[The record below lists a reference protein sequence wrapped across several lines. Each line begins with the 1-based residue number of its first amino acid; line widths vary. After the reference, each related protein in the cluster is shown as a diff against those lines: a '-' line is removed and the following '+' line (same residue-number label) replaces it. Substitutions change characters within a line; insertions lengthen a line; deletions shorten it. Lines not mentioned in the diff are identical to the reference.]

1 MLVLKRPSEELL
13 ADFMGV
19 VNSSL
24 AREMNRAIGRSGRFW
39 EDRYSAFP
47 VDESRQEERLK
58 YHLKNGVVSGDYRT
72 PRHNPMPNTVRALTE
87 GSTIKAVW
95 IRRAEH
101 ARARSKAKGWVPIEP
116 FTDHLE
122 ITLGRLPVHRA
133 LGEAAYRT
141 RMATLVK
148 EATEEGA
155 AARKKKGRRLKPV
168 SRLLKLASTPLKK
181 PAKSKHSS
189 MPFALGE
196 PEQTKAWWDAY
207 QLMLEHRQTTLK
219 GLARALT
226 ASLCWPE
233 HGHRPC
239 AIRAAA
245 SGLSEG
251 VAAAA

>member
-1 MLVLKRPSEELL
+1 LTLTRPSEELL

-58 YHLKNGVVSGDYRT
+58 YQLKNGVVTGDYRT
-72 PRHNPMPNTVRALTE
+72 PKHNPMPHTVFALTE
-87 GSTIKAVW
+87 GSTIDAVW
-95 IRRAEH
+95 IRRADH
-101 ARARSKAKGWVPIEP
+101 ARARFKAGGWVPVEP
-116 FTDHLE
+116 FIDHLE
-122 ITLGRLPVHRA
+122 FTLGRLPVHRG
-133 LGEAAYRT
+133 LDEAAYRT
-141 RMATLVK
+141 RMAALVK

-155 AARKKKGRRLKPV
+155 VERKKMGRRLKPV
-168 SRLLKLASTPLKK
+168 SRLLKLANTPLKK
-181 PAKSKHSS
+181 PAKSKHSP
-189 MPFALGE
+189 MPFAVGSA
-196 PEQTKAWWDAY
+196 EQTKAWWAAY

-226 ASLCWPE
+226 ASMCWPE

-245 SGLSEG
+245 NGLSTG